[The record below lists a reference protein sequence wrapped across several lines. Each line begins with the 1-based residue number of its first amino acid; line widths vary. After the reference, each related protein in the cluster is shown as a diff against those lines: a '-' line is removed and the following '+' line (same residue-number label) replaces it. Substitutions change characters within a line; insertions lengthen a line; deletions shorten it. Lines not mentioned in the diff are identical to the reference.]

1 MTTADHVST
10 TSVAT
15 VVAELKPRLRGFL
28 HTYAAAISVASGAVL
43 IAVASALQGGAAA
56 ASTSIYS
63 ATVTLLFG
71 TSALYHRRT
80 WSPRAHA
87 IMKRLDHSMIF
98 LFIAGTYTPFALL
111 SMHGWAP
118 AVVLVSVWAGAALG
132 LVANV
137 AWIDAPGWVTA
148 PAYLLVG
155 WVGVIAAPQLF
166 DAIGVAGAVLLVVG
180 GALYTLGAVTY
191 ATRWP
196 NPFPHTFGFH
206 EVFHLLV
213 TVAVTVQLVAVYLV
227 AA

>member
-1 MTTADHVST
+1 MLESPT
-10 TSVAT
+10 
-15 VVAELKPRLRGFL
+15 PRLRGVL
-28 HTYAAAISVASGAVL
+28 HQWALVAAVPAGIVLVVVAEGTRARLATAVYVVALAAMLGA
-43 IAVASALQGGAAA
+43 
-56 ASTSIYS
+56 
-63 ATVTLLFG
+63 
-71 TSALYHRRT
+71 SALYHRVSWKTSRR
-80 WSPRAHA
+80 RAWA
-87 IMKRLDHSMIF
+87 RRLDHAMIF
-98 LFIAGTYTPFALL
+98 VFIAGTYTPFALL

>member
-1 MTTADHVST
+1 MLESPT
-10 TSVAT
+10 
-15 VVAELKPRLRGFL
+15 PRLRGVL
-28 HTYAAAISVASGAVL
+28 HQWALVAAVPAGIVLVVVAEGTRARLATAVYVVALAAMLGA
-43 IAVASALQGGAAA
+43 
-56 ASTSIYS
+56 
-63 ATVTLLFG
+63 
-71 TSALYHRRT
+71 SALYHRVSWKTSRR
-80 WSPRAHA
+80 RAWA
-87 IMKRLDHSMIF
+87 RRLDHAMIF
-98 LFIAGTYTPFALL
+98 VFIAGTYTPFALL

-132 LVANV
+132 LVGNV

-213 TVAVTVQLVAVYLV
+213 TVAVALQLVAVYLV
-227 AA
+227 AV